1 MNSQI
6 RRESALILQFPP
18 PDARARLAR
27 IGQANAKQ
35 TSSRLDM
42 TTFGSGGAWYHEAAI
57 VEADRPRKP

>member
-1 MNSQI
+1 MNSHI

-27 IGQANAKQ
+27 IGQTNAKQ
-35 TSSRLDM
+35 SPSRLDI